1 MEQFPLPLR
10 PPAHAARWFAVTAFL
25 GMAAA
30 FASAQTVKERLDI
43 TRESIENQ
51 RRVLVSGAVPMT
63 EAEAKAFWPVYDD
76 YEKKRRALDE
86 RATRLVADFVANAAT
101 FSDAQAKS
109 MLAQALEVDEGRLK
123 MRREVLDRLQG
134 VIPARTLVRY
144 YQIENKL
151 DSVVRADLSRQI
163 PLVP

>member
-1 MEQFPLPLR
+1 MEQPFLTLKQ
-10 PPAHAARWFAVTAFL
+10 PAGAARWIAVFTLCALASAGAF
-25 GMAAA
+25 
-30 FASAQTVKERLDI
+30 AQTVKERLDI

-51 RRVLVSGAVPMT
+51 RRVLVSGAVPLT

-86 RATRLVADFVANAAT
+86 RASKLVADFVANAAT
-101 FSDAQAKS
+101 FSDAQAKG
-109 MLAQALEVDEGRLK
+109 MLAQALEVDESRLK

-134 VIPARTLVRY
+134 AIPARTLVRY